1 MISTCSW
8 QTFLYY
14 PLVPCQERGTG
25 RAVRRG
31 KVAEGRP
38 REEKKGAHPLLLFSV
53 TPVQF
58 LLAFLLHFPF
68 LQPLDI
74 SCHPSNSHVH
84 GGSIWGKNNLL
95 LEWMYVADSWF
106 TAYGKDHKVP
116 CMKALCTQL
125 PTSSAA
131 HAFFL
136 LSKLVIFR
144 AKE

>member
-68 LQPLDI
+68 LQPLNI

-84 GGSIWGKNNLL
+84 GGSISGKNNLL

-106 TAYGKDHKVP
+106 TAYGKDHKASKYEGIMHPVSNKFS
-116 CMKALCTQL
+116 CSCFFFC
-125 PTSSAA
+125 SA
-131 HAFFL
+131 
-136 LSKLVIFR
+136 S
-144 AKE
+144 